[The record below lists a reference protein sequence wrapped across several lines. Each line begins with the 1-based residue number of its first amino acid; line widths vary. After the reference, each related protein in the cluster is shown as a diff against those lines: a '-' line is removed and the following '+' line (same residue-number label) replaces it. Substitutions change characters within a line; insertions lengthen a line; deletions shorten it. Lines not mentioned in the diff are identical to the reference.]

1 MQEYYNTERRKG
13 KHLTYAER
21 NQILA
26 MVRMGTKQKEIAE
39 RIGVSARTIR
49 REIKR
54 GMVEGLL
61 RSDLRK
67 YNEYSPEKAQELYE
81 EKQRKKQ
88 GNLKIAQNIKLS
100 QYIEDGIINK
110 KYSPYVALEN
120 AKRDGIEVNI
130 CLRTLYNYIDKELFI
145 ELTRKDLPYH
155 KKGRYKSKKIA
166 KKIKKLGGKSIEIR
180 KKEINDSENAYHW
193 EMDTV
198 VGTRTSKACLLVLTE
213 RKTRKQIIR
222 KMESK
227 TSECVI
233 KEIEKL
239 AKQYPKTFKERFRSI
254 TVDNGAEFMNA
265 EGIEKI
271 GVGDVYYAHSYCSYE
286 RGSNENANKLI
297 RRFIEKGTEIEK
309 YSEKEIR
316 KIERFIN
323 NMPRKMFGGQTS
335 EEFYRQE
342 IINIHRKTA

>member
-1 MQEYYNTERRKG
+1 
-13 KHLTYAER
+13 
-21 NQILA
+21 
-26 MVRMGTKQKEIAE
+26 
-39 RIGVSARTIR
+39 
-49 REIKR
+49 
-54 GMVEGLL
+54 
-61 RSDLRK
+61 
-67 YNEYSPEKAQELYE
+67 
-81 EKQRKKQ
+81 
-88 GNLKIAQNIKLS
+88 
-100 QYIEDGIINK
+100 
-110 KYSPYVALEN
+110 
-120 AKRDGIEVNI
+120 
-130 CLRTLYNYIDKELFI
+130 
-145 ELTRKDLPYH
+145 
-155 KKGRYKSKKIA
+155 
-166 KKIKKLGGKSIEIR
+166 
-180 KKEINDSENAYHW
+180 
-193 EMDTV
+193 MDTV

-286 RGSNENANKLI
+286 RGSNEDANKLI
-297 RRFIEKGTEIEK
+297 RRFIKKGKEIEE

>member
-1 MQEYYNTERRKG
+1 MANSGYNTERRKG

-100 QYIEDGIINK
+100 QYIEDGIVNK
-110 KYSPYVALEN
+110 KYSPYAALEN

-145 ELTRKDLPYH
+145 E
-155 KKGRYKSKKIA
+155 
-166 KKIKKLGGKSIEIR
+166 
-180 KKEINDSENAYHW
+180 
-193 EMDTV
+193 
-198 VGTRTSKACLLVLTE
+198 
-213 RKTRKQIIR
+213 
-222 KMESK
+222 
-227 TSECVI
+227 
-233 KEIEKL
+233 
-239 AKQYPKTFKERFRSI
+239 
-254 TVDNGAEFMNA
+254 
-265 EGIEKI
+265 
-271 GVGDVYYAHSYCSYE
+271 
-286 RGSNENANKLI
+286 
-297 RRFIEKGTEIEK
+297 
-309 YSEKEIR
+309 
-316 KIERFIN
+316 
-323 NMPRKMFGGQTS
+323 
-335 EEFYRQE
+335 
-342 IINIHRKTA
+342 